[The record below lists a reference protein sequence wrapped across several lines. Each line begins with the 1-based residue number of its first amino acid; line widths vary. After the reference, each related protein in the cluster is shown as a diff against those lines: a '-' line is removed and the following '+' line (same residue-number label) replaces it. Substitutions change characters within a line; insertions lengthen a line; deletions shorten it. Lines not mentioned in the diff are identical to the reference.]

1 MREGIA
7 CEGSGEVSVR
17 EMARERRLGRSLGPR
32 FGLLVFSLG
41 MVFMLE
47 EQARGGK
54 RLIKLMIY
62 GVPCLLHSPPSI
74 HFCSIFFFYFFISLP
89 RVTIL
94 FQPHVTVVLLN
105 HEMSKSFV
113 KGRSCKLSIKR
124 VKGVS
129 VRQHIIIIIT
139 PKFHISF
146 FL

>member
-32 FGLLVFSLG
+32 FGLSVFSLG

-47 EQARGGK
+47 EQARGGR

-62 GVPCLLHSPPSI
+62 GVPCLLHSLPSI
-74 HFCSIFFFYFFISLP
+74 HFCSIFFFISLP

-105 HEMSKSFV
+105 HEMSQNP
-113 KGRSCKLSIKR
+113 L
-124 VKGVS
+124 
-129 VRQHIIIIIT
+129 
-139 PKFHISF
+139 
-146 FL
+146 